1 MVRADSEEEIVKAVV
16 NGTIVA
22 EAPVDE
28 IISIEGNSYFP
39 PSSLAEGLLAE
50 SATPYTCP
58 WKGPAQYWDL
68 RTPQGTIHDGA
79 WSYPDL
85 IPSAVDRVGRDFAGY
100 VAFDRGSVTVSE

>member
-1 MVRADSEEEIVKAVV
+1 VKAAV
-16 NGTIVA
+16 NGTVVA
-22 EAPVDE
+22 EATADQ

-39 PSSLAEGLLAE
+39 PDSLAEGVLAE

-68 RTPQGTIHDGA
+68 RTPQGTISDGA

-85 IPSAVDRVGRDFAGY
+85 KPSAVERVGRDFAGY
-100 VAFDRGSVTVSE
+100 IAFDRRSVTVSD

>member
-1 MVRADSEEEIVKAVV
+1 VKAVV
-16 NGTIVA
+16 NGTVVA
-22 EAPVDE
+22 EAPAEE

-68 RTPQGTIHDGA
+68 ATPQGTIHDGA

-85 IPSAVDRVGRDFAGY
+85 KPSAVERVGRDFAGY

>member
-1 MVRADSEEEIVKAVV
+1 MKATIS
-16 NGTIVA
+16 GTVVA
-22 EAPVDE
+22 EAPADD

-39 PSSLAEGLLAE
+39 PASVAQGVLTE

-68 RTPQGTIHDGA
+68 RAGDAAVSDGA

-85 IPSAVDRVGRDFAGY
+85 KPSAVDRVGRDFAGY
-100 VAFDRGSVTVSE
+100 VAFDTKSVTVSE

>member
-1 MVRADSEEEIVKAVV
+1 VKAAV
-16 NGTIVA
+16 NGTVIA
-22 EAPVDE
+22 EATADE

-39 PSSLAEGLLAE
+39 PSSLAEGVLAE

-68 RTPQGTIHDGA
+68 RTPQGTISDGA

-85 IPSAVDRVGRDFAGY
+85 KPSAVERVGRDFAGY
-100 VAFDRGSVTVSE
+100 IAFDKNSVSVTP